1 VDEQVLAQVRQVIA
15 AEPEV
20 VASARDALGDAGTA
34 PAPEIGALLRWA
46 VHTVHASA
54 VVEVGAAGGLTGAWF
69 LGALPPR
76 GVVTSIEEDPH
87 AHGLATTLYE
97 RLGAGSRVRAIL
109 GRPGTVL
116 PRLSDEAYDIVLLQ
130 ARPALRSEDLE
141 HARRLLRPGGLLLA
155 RTVLQAGEHA
165 DTVAN
170 ALLQLAED
178 EGFSATLLPLDGGLV
193 LATRLAPPVDDAS
206 A

>member
-1 VDEQVLAQVRQVIA
+1 VDEQALAQVRQLIA
-15 AEPEV
+15 AEPDAV
-20 VASARDALGDAGTA
+20 VAARERLGDDVTA

-46 VHTVHASA
+46 VHTVHARA
-54 VVEVGAAGGLTGAWF
+54 VVEVGAAGGLTAAWF
-69 LGALPPR
+69 LSALPAR

-87 AHGLATTLYE
+87 AHGLATELYE
-97 RLGAGSRVRAIL
+97 RLEAGSRVRAIL
-109 GRPGTVL
+109 GRPVTVL

-130 ARPALRSEDLE
+130 ARPALRSEDLD

-165 DTVAN
+165 DTVAD
-170 ALLQLAED
+170 ALLRLAED

-193 LATRLAPPVDDAS
+193 LATRLAPAEG
-206 A
+206 